1 MENER
6 KPKRIHLSAGR
17 RELLDIVK
25 TCRAVE
31 NREFNPFLLDVRQ
44 AIEILRRYFPHWEDL
59 DDYCLDAQ
67 TLNELSKVIKLQNTQ
82 LRFQSSSLYADP
94 EFLERKFERLSVKRL
109 AEIFV
114 KCWHPTVE
122 LEQLTLATVEEAL
135 DYWTNLLP
143 VEERWRRLQLGRSSQ
158 PQTVEV
164 AEALRLGF
172 TSTEGFMKMLE
183 EVWSEMK
190 NEYSKSGE
198 VDYWKFALRDSYRE
212 TVRRAYLVSFLL
224 TYGYARMLVK
234 KNGRMFLE
242 PYETQKVEEDR
253 HMISFPISIGVE
265 RWKEWKE
272 KA

>member
-1 MENER
+1 MENKHKPER
-6 KPKRIHLSAGR
+6 VHLSAGR

-31 NREFNPFLLDVRQ
+31 NREFNPFLLDVRR
-44 AIEILRRYFPHWEDL
+44 AIEILRQYFPYWKDL

-122 LEQLTLATVEEAL
+122 LEQLTLTAVEEAL
-135 DYWTNLLP
+135 EYWRNLLP
-143 VEERWRRLQLGRSSQ
+143 VEERFRRLQLGRSSQ
-158 PQTVEV
+158 PQALEM
-164 AEALRLGF
+164 AEALRLGV
-172 TSTEGFMKMLE
+172 TSTEGFMKMLDK
-183 EVWSEMK
+183 VWSEMK
-190 NEYSKSGE
+190 KEYSKSEE
-198 VDYWKFALRDSYRE
+198 VDYWEFTLRDSYSE
-212 TVRRAYLVSFLL
+212 TLRRAYLISFLL
-224 TYGYARMLVK
+224 TYRYARMLLK
-234 KNGRMFLE
+234 KNGRMLLE
-242 PYETQKVEEDR
+242 PYETQRVEDR
-253 HMISFPISIGVE
+253 QLVSFPISIGME
-265 RWKEWKE
+265 RWKEWKQ

>member
-1 MENER
+1 MENESE
-6 KPKRIHLSAGR
+6 PKKIYLSAGR

-31 NREFNPFLLDVRQ
+31 NREFNPFLLDVRH
-44 AIEILRRYFPHWEDL
+44 AIEILRKYFPHWKDL

-67 TLNELSKVIKLQNTQ
+67 TLNELSKVIRLQNTQ

-122 LEQLTLATVEEAL
+122 LEQLTYTTVGEAL
-135 DYWTNLLP
+135 DYWRNLLP

-158 PQTVEV
+158 PQAVEM
-164 AEALRLGF
+164 AEALRLGV
-172 TSTEGFMKMLE
+172 TSTEGFMRMLE
-183 EVWSEMK
+183 RVWSEMK

-198 VDYWKFALRDSYRE
+198 VEYWKFALRDSYPE
-212 TVRRAYLVSFLL
+212 TVRRAYLISFLL

-242 PYETQKVEEDR
+242 PYETQRDEEDP
-253 HMISFPISIGVE
+253 HMVSFPISIGME
-265 RWKEWKE
+265 KWKEWKE
-272 KA
+272 KV